1 MTKAALAGLTRGL
14 ARDLAPRGI
23 TVNVIQPGPTAT
35 DINDND
41 EMRARIRPLLAIG
54 RLGEDTEVASLVAYL
69 ARPEAS
75 FVTGSAITINGGCL
89 AKLSYERDFNVNTS
103 YDDIIKDF
111 LTCFEAKDADRL
123 ASFLHPDV
131 VFLNYGDPE
140 VRGKNAVRETWNRLF
155 SNFGALRF
163 ETVHQA
169 VNGNVVIAEQIHN
182 IALPFG
188 KLTPI
193 MNMAIYEIVDGKIAA
208 WRDYT
213 DSAHAK
219 KLLGL

>member
-75 FVTGSAITINGGCL
+75 FVTGSAITIDGGY
-89 AKLSYERDFNVNTS
+89 LSGEKCRARDV
-103 YDDIIKDF
+103 
-111 LTCFEAKDADRL
+111 E
-123 ASFLHPDV
+123 P
-131 VFLNYGDPE
+131 
-140 VRGKNAVRETWNRLF
+140 AVQQFWRV
-155 SNFGALRF
+155 ALRNRASSG
-163 ETVHQA
+163 ERQRRH
-169 VNGNVVIAEQIHN
+169 
-182 IALPFG
+182 
-188 KLTPI
+188 
-193 MNMAIYEIVDGKIAA
+193 
-208 WRDYT
+208 R
-213 DSAHAK
+213 
-219 KLLGL
+219 